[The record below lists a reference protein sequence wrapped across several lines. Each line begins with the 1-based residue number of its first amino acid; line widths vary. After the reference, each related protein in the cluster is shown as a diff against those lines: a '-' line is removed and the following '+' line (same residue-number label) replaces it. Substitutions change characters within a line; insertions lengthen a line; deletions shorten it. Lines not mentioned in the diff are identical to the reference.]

1 VIHFASHSRHLV
13 GDPFKGKYTVETMDY
28 FLSLLSSGASAIIPF
43 IILLGLL
50 IFVHELGH
58 FLVAKYFGVKV
69 EVFSLGFG
77 KKIFS
82 HKRGDTVYCISLI
95 PLGGYVKMFG
105 DELGA
110 QLSEEEKK
118 VSFTHKP
125 VGQRIA
131 VVLAGPLMNFFF
143 AIFVF
148 FVIALIGEDA
158 KAPKVGDIAESTVAY
173 QAGFRSGDTLLS
185 VNSNAV
191 KTWDDFQH
199 LISQK
204 HGQPLN
210 IEVRRANSDQLEVVS
225 ATPTLTPNPNI
236 LSLDAFVG
244 DISGLSSQARASVI
258 GVLPNSIARKYGFQ
272 TGDLVTE
279 INGVAVKYF
288 REIENLIV
296 SFAGNEMKVKVHR
309 FKDLR
314 DESFEVV
321 NLSFEKPQVSSLAA
335 LGIVNSELFLA
346 DVVKD
351 SPASKAGLMSGDRIV
366 QVNSKTPT
374 QWEDV
379 LNEVKSY
386 SGQGEISVRV
396 LRESGEVEL
405 KLIPQMTSQLTA
417 QGSEEKR
424 FTIGIR
430 PWILNA
436 LPESVSIKS
445 EGLGSA
451 FVRGVERTGEV
462 TAMTVV
468 SFLRLIQGM
477 ISPKTIGGV
486 ISIGQVASESFKMG
500 ISQFLTIMGF
510 ISINLFILNLL
521 PIPVLDGGHLLFYSI
536 EALRGAPVSMR
547 KMEIAQ
553 QIGLVMLMSLM
564 AFALFNDFT
573 RLFGQ

>member
-1 VIHFASHSRHLV
+1 
-13 GDPFKGKYTVETMDY
+13 MDY
-28 FLSLLSSGASAIIPF
+28 ILSLLSSSASAVVPF

-82 HKRGDTVYCISLI
+82 FKRGDTVYCISLI

-110 QLSEEEKK
+110 QISEEEKK

-125 VGQRIA
+125 VTQRIA

-143 AIFVF
+143 AILVF
-148 FVIALIGEDA
+148 FVIAMIGEDA
-158 KAPKVGDIAESTVAY
+158 KAPKVGDVAEASVAY
-173 QAGFRSGDTLLS
+173 QAGFRSGDTLIS
-185 VNSNAV
+185 VNSKPV
-191 KTWDDFQH
+191 RTWDDFQH

-204 HGQPLN
+204 HGQPLAV
-210 IEVRRANSDQLEVVS
+210 EVKRANSDQKETVS
-225 ATPTLTPNPNI
+225 ATPSLTPNPNI
-236 LSLDAFVG
+236 LSLDEFVG
-244 DISGLSSQARASVI
+244 EIAGLTSQSRASIV
-258 GVLPNSIARKYGFQ
+258 GVMPNSLAQKYNFQ
-272 TGDLVTE
+272 TGDLIAE
-279 INGVAVKYF
+279 INGIPVKYF
-288 REIENLIV
+288 REIENLLV

-309 FKDLR
+309 FTDLKD
-314 DESFEVV
+314 EEHEEV
-321 NLSFEKPQVSSLAA
+321 NLTFAKPQVSSLAA
-335 LGIVNSELFLA
+335 LGLVNSELFLA
-346 DVVKD
+346 DVVND
-351 SPASKAGLMSGDRIV
+351 SPAARAGLQSGDRII
-366 QVNSKTPT
+366 QVNSKVPT
-374 QWEDV
+374 QWDDV

-386 SGQGEISVRV
+386 TGQGEITVKV
-396 LRESGEVEL
+396 LRQNGEAEL
-405 KLIPQMTSQLTA
+405 KLVPQMTSQLTA

-436 LPESVSIKS
+436 LPESVTLKS
-445 EGLGSA
+445 EGVGSA
-451 FVRGVERTGEV
+451 LVRGIERTGEV

-468 SFLRLIQGM
+468 SFLRLVQGM

-500 ISQFLTIMGF
+500 LSQFLTIMGF
-510 ISINLFILNLL
+510 ISINLFVLNLL

-573 RLFGQ
+573 RLFGH